1 MKTVLSAS
9 QKGIDMKYIGNNN
22 TSSLFTLV
30 YSELRNDILAGL
42 LKPGESL
49 TEVKISNEL
58 GVSRTPVREAIR
70 QLEHDG
76 LVRSVP
82 NKGAVVV
89 GISKADIE
97 DMYTIRI
104 FTESLAAEWA
114 TVHITQEE
122 LDQLGEIVELQEFF
136 SKKNDFAQVWQY
148 DAKFHNVIYTACK
161 SRMLQHVL
169 VDFHSYASRARE
181 LSIHSPARL
190 LASVEEHRKI
200 YEAIKARDGFAA
212 RKSAE
217 EHLFNARKSVIESL
231 HITENDQNIK

>member
-1 MKTVLSAS
+1 
-9 QKGIDMKYIGNNN
+9 MKYIGNSN

-30 YSELRNDILAGL
+30 YNEIRDDILAGH

-49 TEVKISNEL
+49 TEVKISTEL

-82 NKGAVVV
+82 NKGAVVI
-89 GISKADIE
+89 GISEADIE

-104 FTESLAAEWA
+104 FAESVAAEWA
-114 TVHITQEE
+114 IVHITNEE
-122 LDQLGEIVELQEFF
+122 LAQLGEIVELQEFF
-136 SKKNDFAQVWQY
+136 AKKNDFLQVWQY

-161 SRMLQHVL
+161 SRMLQHLL
-169 VDFHSYASRARE
+169 VDFHTYASRARE

-200 YEAIKARDGFAA
+200 YEAIKAKDGFAA

-217 EHLFNARKSVIESL
+217 EHLVNARKSVIESFKS
-231 HITENDQNIK
+231 TESASNTTEE

>member
-1 MKTVLSAS
+1 
-9 QKGIDMKYIGNNN
+9 MKYIGNSN

-30 YSELRNDILAGL
+30 YNEIRDDILAGH

-49 TEVKISNEL
+49 TEVKISTEL

-82 NKGAVVV
+82 NKGAVVI
-89 GISKADIE
+89 GISEADIE

-104 FTESLAAEWA
+104 FAESVAAEWA
-114 TVHITQEE
+114 IVHITNEE
-122 LDQLGEIVELQEFF
+122 LAQLGEIVELQEFF
-136 SKKNDFAQVWQY
+136 AKKNDFLQVWQY

-161 SRMLQHVL
+161 SRMLQHLL
-169 VDFHSYASRARE
+169 VDFHTYASRARE

-200 YEAIKARDGFAA
+200 YEAIKAKDGFAA

-217 EHLFNARKSVIESL
+217 EHLVNAKKSVIELFKS
-231 HITENDQNIK
+231 TESAPNKTEE